1 MGQIVDLVAADG
13 HRFACYRADPPGR
26 PRAGLVVVQEI
37 FGINGHIRSLAD
49 GFAADGFAVAA
60 PAIFDRTERGIE
72 LGYTEADIVRG
83 REIRDRIP
91 YEQVLADLSAAA
103 DAVRFAGRVGIVG
116 YCWGASM
123 TWMAACRGRFD
134 AAVCYYGAQ
143 IVPIANETPGCP
155 VLLHF
160 GEQDASIPPA
170 DIVKIRDLHPDLG
183 IHLYPAGHGFNCDQ
197 RASYHAD
204 SARLARER
212 TLAFFTKHLAG

>member
-1 MGQIVDLVAADG
+1 MGQFVELTAADG
-13 HRFACYRADPPGR
+13 HRFACYRADPAGR

-37 FGINGHIRSLAD
+37 FGVNGHIRSVAD

-60 PAIFDRTERGIE
+60 PAVYDRVERGIE

-83 REIRDRIP
+83 REIREHIP
-91 YEQVLADLSAAA
+91 YEKVLADLTAAA
-103 DAVRFAGRVGIVG
+103 DAVRFAGKVGMVG

-123 TWMAACRGRFD
+123 VWMAACRGRFD
-134 AAVCYYGAQ
+134 AGVCYYGAQ
-143 IVPIANETPGCP
+143 IAPIAHEKPGCP

-170 DIVKIRDLHPDLG
+170 DIAKIRGAHPGLE
-183 IHLYPAGHGFNCDQ
+183 IHIYPAGHGFNCDH

-204 SARLARER
+204 SARLARTR
-212 TLAFFTKHLAG
+212 TLAFFGKSLVQ